1 MPTPP
6 DERTV
11 MFIEIALVSGIVLIL
26 GSILANKFGLIE
38 PVVLIVAGIL
48 VALVLPVMWNLQL
61 PSELVLSIFL
71 PLLLFWEAANIS
83 KREVRKVLRGVVL
96 NATLLVIVTA
106 VAVGFAGQWMGLG
119 LGTALLIGAA
129 VAPTDA
135 TAVAAMGRGVDRQ
148 TMTQLRAESLIND
161 GTALVVFALALEL
174 ASGDEDITLAHASGS
189 FAISLIGAI
198 AAGLA
203 VGWMISRI
211 VSMTDDAMRSN
222 VFTILAPFVAY
233 FLAETVEASG
243 VLAAVVTGLFM
254 AQVGP
259 RRYNAAARSLYFPF
273 WGMTTYLINGILFVF
288 VGIELPAIISGLSS
302 AGLWQAIGA
311 TFMIYAV
318 MILVRFLFGE
328 TVIRF
333 IRLIDRRPSQRL
345 RRTNLRQRAVNTV
358 AGFRGAISLAVAFS
372 IPTTLGSGPFPG
384 RDIAMFITSGVVLL
398 SLIVQGLLLPTV
410 VRWFQANPG
419 PNVNTESSNEHEEQ
433 KALLKSTQDLIQ
445 ALPSLAEENNIS
457 AKAMER
463 VRSEYRMNA
472 SVWATELH
480 ENEDQG
486 SQARAQLHADEH
498 RLRVVAAQYSRE
510 RMIELRDSGDINDE
524 SLMRLLR
531 RIDLEELRITGP
543 VEME

>member
-1 MPTPP
+1 
-6 DERTV
+6 

-463 VRSEYRMNA
+463 VRSEYRMNT

-480 ENEDQG
+480 ENEDQE

>member
-480 ENEDQG
+480 ENEDQE

>member
-1 MPTPP
+1 
-6 DERTV
+6 
-11 MFIEIALVSGIVLIL
+11 MFVEIALVSGLVLVL
-26 GSILANKFGLIE
+26 GSILASKFGLIE
-38 PVVLIVAGIL
+38 PVVLIAAGVL

-61 PSELVLSIFL
+61 PSELVLSILL

-83 KREVRKVLRGVVL
+83 QREIRKVLRGVVL

-106 VAVGFAGQWMGLG
+106 VAVGFAGQWLGLG

-174 ASGDEDITLAHASGS
+174 ASGHEDITLARASGS
-189 FAISLIGAI
+189 FVISLIGAL
-198 AAGLA
+198 AAGLL
-203 VGWMISRI
+203 VGWLTSRI
-211 VSMTDDAMRSN
+211 VSVTDDAMRSN
-222 VFTILAPFVAY
+222 VFTIMAPFAAY

-243 VLAAVVTGLFM
+243 VLAAVAAGLFI
-254 AQVGP
+254 AQAGP

-273 WGMTTYLINGILFVF
+273 WGMTTYLINGTLFVF
-288 VGIELPAIISGLSS
+288 VGVELPAIIAGLSS

-311 TFMIYAV
+311 TFVIYVV

-328 TVIRF
+328 TM
-333 IRLIDRRPSQRL
+333 IRLIRLLDRRPSQRL
-345 RRTNLRQRAVNTV
+345 RRTNLRQRTVNTV

-384 RDIAMFITSGVVLL
+384 RDIAVFVTSGVVLL
-398 SLIVQGLLLPTV
+398 SLIVQGLLLPAV
-410 VRWFQANPG
+410 VRWFNANPG
-419 PNVNTESSNEHEEQ
+419 PNVDTDSSNEREEME
-433 KALLKSTQDLIQ
+433 ALLTSTQDLIQ
-445 ALPSLAEENNIS
+445 ALPALAEEHDVS
-457 AKAMER
+457 EKALER
-463 VRSEYRMNA
+463 VRSEYQLNA

-480 ENEDQG
+480 DDEDQK
-486 SQARAQLHADEH
+486 SQALAQLHSDEH
-498 RLRVVAAQYSRE
+498 RLRVAAAQFSRE
-510 RMIELRDSGDINDE
+510 RMIELRDRGDINDE
-524 SLMRLLR
+524 SLVRLLR

-543 VEME
+543 VELE

>member
-288 VGIELPAIISGLSS
+288 VGIELPTIISGLSS

-480 ENEDQG
+480 ENEDQE

>member
-1 MPTPP
+1 
-6 DERTV
+6 

-129 VAPTDA
+129 VAPTDS

-480 ENEDQG
+480 ENEDQE

>member
-1 MPTPP
+1 
-6 DERTV
+6 
-11 MFIEIALVSGIVLIL
+11 
-26 GSILANKFGLIE
+26 
-38 PVVLIVAGIL
+38 
-48 VALVLPVMWNLQL
+48 
-61 PSELVLSIFL
+61 
-71 PLLLFWEAANIS
+71 
-83 KREVRKVLRGVVL
+83 
-96 NATLLVIVTA
+96 
-106 VAVGFAGQWMGLG
+106 
-119 LGTALLIGAA
+119 
-129 VAPTDA
+129 
-135 TAVAAMGRGVDRQ
+135 
-148 TMTQLRAESLIND
+148 
-161 GTALVVFALALEL
+161 
-174 ASGDEDITLAHASGS
+174 
-189 FAISLIGAI
+189 
-198 AAGLA
+198 
-203 VGWMISRI
+203 
-211 VSMTDDAMRSN
+211 
-222 VFTILAPFVAY
+222 
-233 FLAETVEASG
+233 
-243 VLAAVVTGLFM
+243 
-254 AQVGP
+254 
-259 RRYNAAARSLYFPF
+259 
-273 WGMTTYLINGILFVF
+273 
-288 VGIELPAIISGLSS
+288 
-302 AGLWQAIGA
+302 
-311 TFMIYAV
+311 MIYAV

-419 PNVNTESSNEHEEQ
+419 PNVNTESSNEHEER

-480 ENEDQG
+480 ENEDQE